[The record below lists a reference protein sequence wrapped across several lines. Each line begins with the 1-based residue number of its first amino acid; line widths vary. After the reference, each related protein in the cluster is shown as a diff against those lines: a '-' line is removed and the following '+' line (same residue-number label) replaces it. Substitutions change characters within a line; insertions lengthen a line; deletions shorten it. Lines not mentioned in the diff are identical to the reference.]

1 MPLNQQE
8 LEKLGRDISHKC
20 KWAGDDILTV
30 FQSALEDANFHSFN
44 RLVGELW
51 EREIGITLAPCGCET
66 RSSTDLSVG
75 WHRCGS
81 DNDE

>member
-1 MPLNQQE
+1 MNKQE

-44 RLVGELW
+44 ESVSELW
-51 EREIGITLAPCGCET
+51 EKELLKFE
-66 RSSTDLSVG
+66 D
-75 WHRCGS
+75 
-81 DNDE
+81 